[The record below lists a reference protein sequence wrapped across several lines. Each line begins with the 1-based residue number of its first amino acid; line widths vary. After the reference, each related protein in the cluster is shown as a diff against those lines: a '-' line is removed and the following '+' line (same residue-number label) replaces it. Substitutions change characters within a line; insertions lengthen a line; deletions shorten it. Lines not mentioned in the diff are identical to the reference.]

1 MMIAVVAVLV
11 IAEAAYYV
19 TNRSGAGQPTVVA
32 SFYPYQFFTARITG
46 DRHTVGA
53 AIPPGVEPHDWEP
66 TPNGAATMAS
76 ARAFVYN
83 GYVEGFL
90 ANFFRD
96 LPPDR
101 PVRVNASAGIDVIRG
116 GDGGPGAID
125 PHLWLDPVRMEASA
139 LNIAAG
145 LTIADPAGNAT
156 FTANAAKLPQD
167 LATLDAE
174 FAAGLATCGFR
185 GIVTQHEAFAYLPAR
200 YHLTPYALQGLPPAL
215 ECP

>member
-1 MMIAVVAVLV
+1 MVMMIAIVAVLL
-11 IAEAAYYV
+11 IAGAAYYV
-19 TNRSGAGQPTVVA
+19 LTNRSGAGQPTVVA

-101 PVRVNASAGIDVIRG
+101 PVRVNASAGIDVIPG
-116 GDGGPGAID
+116 GDGGPGAGG
-125 PHLWLDPVRMEASA
+125 PHPWVGPARGQGSG

-145 LTIADPAGNAT
+145 LTLPEPAGEPPVALKAAQLRPDPA
-156 FTANAAKLPQD
+156 
-167 LATLDAE
+167 
-174 FAAGLATCGFR
+174 
-185 GIVTQHEAFAYLPAR
+185 
-200 YHLTPYALQGLPPAL
+200 
-215 ECP
+215 